1 MTKSKITVINTG
13 GTFNKRY
20 NPIAGEL
27 EVPKDSLALD
37 EIIGYC
43 YNIDFEVLNII
54 SKDSLQMNDTDR
66 ELIVKTIKDCKNEN
80 IIIVHGTDTMDLTAL
95 YLDEKIKD
103 KNIVLTGAMIPI
115 TINKIEATLNFST
128 SIGFLN
134 SNIKNGV
141 YISMHGSVKNYKN
154 LVKNREIGQFLNID
168 VKIPNKATKKAMKE
182 VIEGKNLKEFDSN
195 ELKKIRLK
203 TKKLI

>member
-37 EIIGYC
+37 EIISYC

-54 SKDSLQMNDTDR
+54 SKDSLDMNDTDR

-80 IIIVHGTDTMDLTAL
+80 IIIVHGTDTMDLTASFI
-95 YLDEKIKD
+95 DKQIKD
-103 KNIVLTGAMIPI
+103 KVIVITGAMIPI
-115 TINKIEATLNFST
+115 SINKIEATLNFAQ

-134 SNIKNGV
+134 SKTENGV
-141 YISMHGSVKNYKN
+141 YISMHGSVKNYKKI
-154 LVKNREIGQFLNID
+154 VKNRELGQFLD
-168 VKIPNKATKKAMKE
+168 T
-182 VIEGKNLKEFDSN
+182 
-195 ELKKIRLK
+195 
-203 TKKLI
+203 